1 MINKYI
7 LSYKS
12 CNVNKFFRCKM
23 KYGEYERC
31 TLCHRACGINRY
43 EKLGFC
49 KSGADVKLARAA
61 LHMWEEPPISGTRGS
76 GTIFFSGCSMS
87 CIYCQNREISRGD
100 VGAVV
105 STERLSEIM
114 LELEEQGAHN
124 INLVTPTH
132 FAPTVIDA
140 VALSKT
146 MGLSIPIVYNTGNYD
161 TKETLRAL
169 RGTVD
174 IYLPDA
180 KYRVKRTAR
189 LYSNAEKYP
198 EVFLENIAEMLLQT
212 GGCSFD
218 KDGIMKRGVIAR
230 VLLLPSH
237 LAEAKLIVSDLYR
250 AFGDD
255 IYISLMSQYTPPSDM
270 PSPLDRKVTR
280 SEYNELVDYAMSIGV
295 KNAFIQEGT
304 AADESFI
311 PSFDLRG
318 VHKNETT

>member
-1 MINKYI
+1 
-7 LSYKS
+7 
-12 CNVNKFFRCKM
+12 M

-100 VGAVV
+100 VGAIVT
-105 STERLSEIM
+105 TERLSEIM

-132 FAPTVIDA
+132 FVPTVIDA
-140 VALSKT
+140 VALSRS

-161 TKETLRAL
+161 TKETLRSL
-169 RGTVD
+169 HGTVD

-180 KYRVKRTAR
+180 KYRIKRTAR
-189 LYSNAEKYP
+189 EYSGAEKYP
-198 EVFLENIAEMLLQT
+198 DVFLDNIAEMLDQC
-212 GGCSFD
+212 GRCVFD
-218 KDGIMKRGVIAR
+218 AEGIMKRGVIAR

-255 IYISLMSQYTPPSDM
+255 IYISLMSQYTPPSGM

-295 KNAFIQEGT
+295 KNAFVQEGT

-311 PSFDLRG
+311 PPFDLRG